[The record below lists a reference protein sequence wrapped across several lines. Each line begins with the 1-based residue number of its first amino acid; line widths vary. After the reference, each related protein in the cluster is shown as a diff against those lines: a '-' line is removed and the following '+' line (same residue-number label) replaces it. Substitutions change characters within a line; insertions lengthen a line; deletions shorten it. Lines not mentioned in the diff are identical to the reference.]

1 MTTSE
6 TPVHITEDEDAE
18 EADADVD
25 DGDADVEDK
34 KSSRSRTSRT
44 SRQSRTSKQSRT
56 SRLSRTKSQG
66 RVLKNRIPFALNF
79 EASHDWQ
86 VMLLSGTKPEINW
99 VWLRKPLNQSL
110 DRLENRNQLLNHTQL
125 VLT

>member
-86 VMLLSGTKPEINW
+86 VMLLSGTKPAVVSSDATGKLGLGLQAIIFH
-99 VWLRKPLNQSL
+99 RTY
-110 DRLENRNQLLNHTQL
+110 RLFL
-125 VLT
+125 